1 MLFLPLG
8 LFYKTMGLLDEV
20 NYNNNN
26 SYNNNYKKKGQH
38 KQHCLHTYNNCIRN
52 VVSVVLFLFSVVVS
66 FSKTQPHLK
75 HKLVISTQL
84 SLCLK
89 RAEWGITEKF

>member
-26 SYNNNYKKKGQH
+26 SYNLSTINTGCGLVAGGRGTEATVLLEDSLVLLGGRICLDKNTRNNI
-38 KQHCLHTYNNCIRN
+38 LLNC
-52 VVSVVLFLFSVVVS
+52 
-66 FSKTQPHLK
+66 
-75 HKLVISTQL
+75 
-84 SLCLK
+84 
-89 RAEWGITEKF
+89 

>member
-1 MLFLPLG
+1 MNN
-8 LFYKTMGLLDEV
+8 KT
-20 NYNNNN
+20 
-26 SYNNNYKKKGQH
+26 KGQH

-66 FSKTQPHLK
+66 LSKTQPHLK
-75 HKLVISTQL
+75 QKLVISRYKLVILTQL

-89 RAEWGITEKF
+89 RAEWGLRKNFESVALIY

>member
-26 SYNNNYKKKGQH
+26 SYNNN
-38 KQHCLHTYNNCIRN
+38 NNLSTINTGCGLVAGGRGTETT
-52 VVSVVLFLFSVVVS
+52 VLLED
-66 FSKTQPHLK
+66 T
-75 HKLVISTQL
+75 LVL
-84 SLCLK
+84 L
-89 RAEWGITEKF
+89 

>member
-26 SYNNNYKKKGQH
+26 NNSYNLSTINTGCGLVAGGRGTEATVLLEDSLVLLGGRICLDKNTRNNI
-38 KQHCLHTYNNCIRN
+38 LLNC
-52 VVSVVLFLFSVVVS
+52 
-66 FSKTQPHLK
+66 
-75 HKLVISTQL
+75 
-84 SLCLK
+84 
-89 RAEWGITEKF
+89 

>member
-26 SYNNNYKKKGQH
+26 SYNLSTINTG
-38 KQHCLHTYNNCIRN
+38 C
-52 VVSVVLFLFSVVVS
+52 VLVAGGRGTEATVLLED
-66 FSKTQPHLK
+66 T
-75 HKLVISTQL
+75 LVL
-84 SLCLK
+84 L
-89 RAEWGITEKF
+89 

>member
-1 MLFLPLG
+1 MTMLFMSPS
-8 LFYKTMGLLDEV
+8 
-20 NYNNNN
+20 
-26 SYNNNYKKKGQH
+26 SYFVTITITVTITKKGQH

-66 FSKTQPHLK
+66 LSKTQPHLK
-75 HKLVISTQL
+75 QKLVISKHKLVILTQL

-89 RAEWGITEKF
+89 KAEWRVTEKF